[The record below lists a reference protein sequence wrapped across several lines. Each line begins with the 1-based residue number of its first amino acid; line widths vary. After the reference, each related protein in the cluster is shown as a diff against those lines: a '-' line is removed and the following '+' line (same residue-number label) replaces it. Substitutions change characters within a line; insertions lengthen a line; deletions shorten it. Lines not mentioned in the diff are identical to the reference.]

1 MSHII
6 INKLFHSVFWEMM
19 GLEQYTHSSSLP
31 DSSRLFSELLM
42 SCTWLHDV
50 CLPMSGYTLGN
61 CMGWRDG
68 KEERDMHLQRCVTWW
83 LPSVRPL
90 GSEGPGAALLQALNA
105 SSLLFLSLC
114 HWNQSV
120 AYIWWHSRKK
130 KACWCSIHF
139 CLAQVWARR
148 EIKKKKKRNEC

>member
-1 MSHII
+1 
-6 INKLFHSVFWEMM
+6 MM

-68 KEERDMHLQRCVTWW
+68 KEERDMHLQWCVT
-83 LPSVRPL
+83 
-90 GSEGPGAALLQALNA
+90 
-105 SSLLFLSLC
+105 
-114 HWNQSV
+114 
-120 AYIWWHSRKK
+120 
-130 KACWCSIHF
+130 
-139 CLAQVWARR
+139 
-148 EIKKKKKRNEC
+148 